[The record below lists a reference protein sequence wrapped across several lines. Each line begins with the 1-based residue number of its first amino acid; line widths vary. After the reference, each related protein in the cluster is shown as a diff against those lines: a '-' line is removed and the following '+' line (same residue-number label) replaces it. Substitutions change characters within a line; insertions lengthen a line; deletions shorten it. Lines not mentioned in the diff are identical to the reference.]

1 MVRSALKMELDYV
14 DNYNGL
20 NENIVRLFDFDKVE
34 AIKFRDLLKGYV
46 IDKKQK
52 LDLSQVDFINT
63 ENCNLIFGLF
73 KSDEGI
79 LTKDNETFFCI
90 LTLESY
96 IEMIKLLEPF
106 CIKESKSYQYL
117 YDVDTPTDLLFAPNA
132 N

>member
-34 AIKFRDLLKGYV
+34 AIKFRDLLNGSV